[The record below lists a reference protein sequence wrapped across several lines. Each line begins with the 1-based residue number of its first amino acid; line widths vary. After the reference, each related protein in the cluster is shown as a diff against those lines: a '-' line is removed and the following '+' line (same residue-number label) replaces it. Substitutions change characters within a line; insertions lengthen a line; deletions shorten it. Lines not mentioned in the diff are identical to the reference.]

1 MGMAGG
7 CEGAAAVLEKLR
19 EIKEEVLTMAGEL
32 LMSISQD
39 EREWAIFRSR
49 RKFQTDMQSNLAT
62 EREEGRAEGR
72 AEGEQNRNI
81 SFIKNLTRMG
91 FSLEQITEATGLSL
105 EEVKRL
111 RTEN

>member
-1 MGMAGG
+1 
-7 CEGAAAVLEKLR
+7 
-19 EIKEEVLTMAGEL
+19 MAGEL

-39 EREWAIFRSR
+39 ERERAIFRSR

-62 EREEGRAEGR
+62 EREEGRAEG
-72 AEGEQNRNI
+72 EQNRNI
-81 SFIKNLTRMG
+81 AFIKNLTRMG